1 MTPSVA
7 PGDVPTPM
15 MPPPGMTPEYA
26 NPSAGP
32 RGRGLASGV
41 VNGPAVMVPTGMRS
55 PVPGV
60 SPVGPGVPGG
70 MGVVGMGAVGYA
82 PVGVVGAPT
91 GPPVM
96 GVGGP
101 VRFAAAPPEV
111 STVLP
116 STFAVGKSGDPDDA
130 DSLVLRRRRYVAD
143 EEAVGGSSGV
153 EGEVT
158 GATNSGRLPRSPAM
172 QVLQSSIIA

>member
-1 MTPSVA
+1 
-7 PGDVPTPM
+7 M
-15 MPPPGMTPEYA
+15 MPVPGMTPEYA
-26 NPSAGP
+26 NPSTGP
-32 RGRGLASGV
+32 RGRGLASGA
-41 VNGPAVMVPTGMRS
+41 VNGPGLMVPTGMRS

-60 SPVGPGVPGG
+60 SPVGPGVSGG

-82 PVGVVGAPT
+82 PVSVVGGAPT

-116 STFAVGKSGDPDDA
+116 STFAVGKSGDTDDA

-143 EEAVGGSSGV
+143 EEAVGGGSGV
-153 EGEVT
+153 EGEVA